1 VRRVVYV
8 LLLVPL
14 LFVPLNRVNVA
25 DLLPI
30 EAVALYMDGGRV
42 VLETDTE
49 HKGTGETVDD
59 ALIALKENTPAVV
72 YLDTAAYLLVSD
84 DAADRVEDLRPHLK
98 SSVKVCVCQA
108 GGRVKAAIEYLRI
121 HGEFV
126 RLKNWKKENNKSEK
140 TS

>member
-1 VRRVVYV
+1 MRRVVYV

-84 DAADRVEDLRPHLK
+84 DAADGVEDLRPHLK